1 MSHID
6 TEWNFRD
13 VSIRRWVKQE
23 MVSVAD
29 LWKAA
34 GSRSSM
40 RPDRWFKSDLIQEQ
54 LESLAI
60 LVSEGVERDTKG
72 KLIKV
77 PGILEVVRG
86 GRYTQG
92 TFASYDLAISYTQLL
107 GQDVWEWFTSVLP
120 SSQQNESE
128 PQASTHRLIPVDL
141 EDFGGKVRFT
151 PDGRISVY
159 DSIAF
164 STGHKNPYQVWND
177 LTQRFPVFLQKT
189 EEYKFE
195 GRGGQARPT
204 PVATLQVFVEIL
216 VTLPGKLANTV
227 REEAVRTLIRA
238 MNGDPTL
245 VEEIVARIRNPQDLK
260 DLEELIKARRIKAYG
275 NNESPSGTLGNP
287 LISTDITSEVK
298 KGYGW
303 QNKTEDMASL
313 LVDLATHVGDMVIE
327 KESPHRPYDSGS
339 KSKSRMIPLI
349 IRTLKNLETLHIYM
363 FESNYIDD
371 SDVVEVFGKRA
382 YPELAYRDFVQKG
395 VKFVVA
401 HLVSPAGITVA
412 GVERLQEIQKTLD
425 EKYQGAIILDA
436 MRLDELVWGEM
447 YPAIEERY
455 SDASGKFGWHYLN
468 RKVKKICTSL
478 CEKITSN
485 KTLSS
490 SSESKF
496 EQLSLFGEL
505 LSMVK

>member
-1 MSHID
+1 MSQVD
-6 TEWNFRD
+6 TEWSFRG

-23 MVSVAD
+23 MISVAD
-29 LWKAA
+29 LWKSA

-92 TFASYDLAISYTQLL
+92 TFVSYDLAISYTQLL
-107 GQDVWEWFTSVLP
+107 GQEVYQWFISVLP
-120 SSQQNESE
+120 DSQKKELE
-128 PQASTHRLIPVDL
+128 PEFNTQRLISVDL
-141 EDFGGKVRFT
+141 KDFGGKVRFT

-159 DSIAF
+159 DAIAF
-164 STGHKNPYQVWND
+164 STGHKNPYQVCND
-177 LTQRFPVFLQKT
+177 LEARFPEVLQKT
-189 EEYKFE
+189 ENFQFPGK
-195 GRGGQARPT
+195 GQRLT
-204 PVATLQVFVEIL
+204 PVATLQVFIEIL
-216 VTLPGKLANTV
+216 VLLPGKLANTV

-260 DLEELIKARRIKAYG
+260 DLEESIKARRIKAYG
-275 NNESPSGTLGNP
+275 NNQSPSGTLSNP
-287 LISTDITSEVK
+287 LTATDITSEVK

-313 LVDLATHVGDMVIE
+313 LADLATHVGDMVIE

-339 KSKSRMIPLI
+339 KSKSRIIPLT

-371 SDVVEVFGKRA
+371 SGVVEVFGKRA

-425 EKYQGAIILDA
+425 EKYQGAIILDV

-485 KTLSS
+485 KTFSS
-490 SSESKF
+490 SSEPKF
-496 EQLSLFGEL
+496 EQLSIFGEL